1 MSNTNSLEGAKLAY
15 AALDDKLAT
24 DIRVLDISKI
34 STLSD
39 YFVIASGSNSN
50 QLKAMADAV
59 DEKLFKAG
67 FVLKHTEGIQTH
79 NRNWVLMDFG
89 DIVVHLFHKD
99 DREFYSLERIWGDAI
114 ELTED
119 ELTSSQN

>member
-1 MSNTNSLEGAKLAY
+1 MSNTNSFEAAKLAFL
-15 AALDDKLAT
+15 ALEDKLAE

-59 DEKLFKAG
+59 DEKLYKAG

-79 NRNWVLMDFG
+79 NRSWVLMDFG
-89 DIVVHLFHKD
+89 DIVVHLFHKE
-99 DREFYSLERIWGDAI
+99 DREFYSLERIWGDAK
-114 ELTED
+114 ELTEE
-119 ELTSSQN
+119 ELRA

>member
-1 MSNTNSLEGAKLAY
+1 MSNKNSLEGAKLAY
-15 AALDDKLAT
+15 LALDDKLAE

-34 STLSD
+34 STLCD

-59 DEKLFKAG
+59 DEKLYKAG

-89 DIVVHLFHKD
+89 DIVVTFSTKMIENFILLK
-99 DREFYSLERIWGDAI
+99 EFGEMQES
-114 ELTED
+114 
-119 ELTSSQN
+119 